1 MKNYGTPTAMTGAL
15 ALMLSAGAATADVTP
30 ADVWSDWQ
38 NYLGDFGFAVT
49 ADEAASADGL
59 SLTNIVLTQT
69 LPDDAGTTTVT
80 VPGIMLE
87 DNGDGTVGVVYPD
100 EMPITMTGVGESAFV
115 MEMLYRASDLKSTV
129 SGDPSQMLTEYTAK
143 SVGMTV
149 GSLTSDGET
158 VEFDELSFDIADV
171 AGSTKTMLEGGRT
184 AEQNIRTGPATYA
197 FAFADPDPD
206 PEGGASSVKWDG
218 RIESLVMTSQTAMPD
233 GADMNNM
240 SAALG
245 AGFLINGDYAFGA
258 GSSVFD
264 ITDEEGTSTSGTSA
278 SSGGKLAIKMDESG
292 LNYSGA
298 TNDVKIEAVVPQL
311 PFPVSMGMK
320 EMAFGLAMPL
330 TKGDAPQ
337 DFGLNLKL
345 ADFTLS
351 DMLWALFDPT
361 GKLPRDPANMA
372 LDLAGKASVLVDFM
386 DPAQMAKIEDGDDEP
401 VQLNALTLN
410 SLLLSL
416 AGAELTGQG
425 AVVFDNDDMTVYEG
439 MPKPVGDV
447 AFKLTGA
454 NTLIETLVDMG
465 LIGPEQMMMARMGLG
480 AVAVPGEGDDVLK
493 SEIEFTEEGGLIA
506 NGNRLK

>member
-1 MKNYGTPTAMTGAL
+1 MMNSGTATAITSAL
-15 ALMLSAGAATADVTP
+15 ALMLSAGAAAAEVTP

-38 NYLGDFGFAVT
+38 DYLDGLGFAVT
-49 ADEAASADGL
+49 AQEATSADGL
-59 SLTNIVLTQT
+59 NLTDIVMTQT

-87 DNGDGTVGVVYPD
+87 DNGDGTVGIVLPD
-100 EMPITMTGVGESAFV
+100 QMPITMTGTGESVFV
-115 MEMLYRASDLKSTV
+115 MEMLYRASDLESTV

-143 SVGMTV
+143 SVGVTV
-149 GSLTSDGET
+149 GSLSSEGEM
-158 VEFDELSFDIADV
+158 VEFDALSFDIADV
-171 AGSTKTMLEGGRT
+171 VGSTKTVLEGGRT
-184 AEQNIRTGPATYA
+184 AEQNISTGPATYA
-197 FAFADPDPD
+197 LAFDD
-206 PEGGASSVKWDG
+206 PEAESEDGASSVKWDG

-233 GADMNNM
+233 GVDMNNM

-245 AGFLINGDYAFGA
+245 AGFLIDGNYEFGP

-264 ITDEEGTSTSGTSA
+264 ITDEEGTSTSGTS
-278 SSGGKLAIKMDESG
+278 SSNGGKLAIKLNESG

-298 TNDVKIEAVVPQL
+298 TNDVNIEAIVAQL

-320 EMAFGLAMPL
+320 EMAFGLTMPL
-330 TKGDAPQ
+330 TKDDAPQ

-361 GKLPRDPANMA
+361 GKLPRDPANLA

-386 DPAQMAKIEDGDDEP
+386 DPAQMAKIEDSDDEA

-410 SLLLSL
+410 SMLLSL
-416 AGAELTGQG
+416 AGAKLTGQG

-480 AVAVPGEGDDVLK
+480 AVAVPGEGEDVLK
-493 SEIEFTEEGGLIA
+493 SDIEFTEDGGLIA

>member
-1 MKNYGTPTAMTGAL
+1 MKNYGTQTAMTGAL
-15 ALMLSAGAATADVTP
+15 ALLLSAGAATADVTP

-59 SLTNIVLTQT
+59 SLSNIILTQT
-69 LPDDAGTTTVT
+69 LPEDAGTTTVT

-100 EMPITMTGVGESAFV
+100 EMPITMTGVGESPFV

-129 SGDPSQMLTEYTAK
+129 SGDTSQMLTEYTAK
-143 SVGMTV
+143 SVGVTV
-149 GSLTSDGET
+149 DSLSSDGEK
-158 VEFDELSFDIADV
+158 VEFDEMSFDIADIV
-171 AGSTKTMLEGGRT
+171 GNTKTMLEDGRT

-197 FAFADPDPD
+197 FAFADPDP
-206 PEGGASSVKWDG
+206 EGGASSVKWDG
-218 RIESLVMTSQTAMPD
+218 RIESLVMTSRTAMPD

-245 AGFLINGDYAFGA
+245 AGFLIDGDYVFGP

-264 ITDEEGTSTSGTSA
+264 IKDEDGTATSGTSS
-278 SSGGKLAIKMDESG
+278 SSGGKLAIQMDESG

-298 TNDVKIEAVVPQL
+298 TNDVNIEAIVPQL

-351 DMLWALFDPT
+351 DVLWALFDPA

-386 DPAQMAKIEDGDDEP
+386 DPAQMAKIEDGGAEP

-410 SLLLSL
+410 GLLLSL

-425 AVVFDNDDMTVYEG
+425 AVVFDNDDKTVYEG

-480 AVAVPGEGDDVLK
+480 AVAVPGEGEDVLK
-493 SEIEFTEEGGLIA
+493 SEIEFTEDGGLIA